1 MYTYKGRIERK
12 VPRRASKYMPNL
24 DHTKRETEDAERRFF
39 SFFSPLCRVFP
50 EYEWLQ
56 KRQSYKSCASRMT
69 SQLKRGIITSL
80 HTKKSLRFFPHSAQ
94 YAFPFH
100 SFLKKALIFWG
111 GCCCQST
118 QTRRSSENE
127 TCFTSKLMGVSL

>member
-1 MYTYKGRIERK
+1 M
-12 VPRRASKYMPNL
+12 PR
-24 DHTKRETEDAERRFF
+24 EGFF

-50 EYEWLQ
+50 EYEWLE
-56 KRQSYKSCASRMT
+56 KRQSIIKAVLPSRMT

-80 HTKKSLRFFPHSAQ
+80 HTKKSQVFPHSAQ

-111 GCCCQST
+111 VVVAKAPKQDGVQKMRPALRQS
-118 QTRRSSENE
+118 
-127 TCFTSKLMGVSL
+127 